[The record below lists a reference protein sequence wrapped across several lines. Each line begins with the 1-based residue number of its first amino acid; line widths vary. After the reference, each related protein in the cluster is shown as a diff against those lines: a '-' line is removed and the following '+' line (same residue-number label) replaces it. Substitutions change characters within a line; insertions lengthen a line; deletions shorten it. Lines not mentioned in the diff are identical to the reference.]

1 MSKVIVAEVVPI
13 KKAPGDDW
21 AASIPAELTARQA
34 LVFVEKALADAAAAE
49 KEILGRYSGTLPP
62 PPWPKH
68 PELEKA
74 IDAME
79 GGRLMLNQAITLGF
93 GDKKEKKDGPTGK
106 RLLNGGRA
114 LYSEV
119 AKMQENLKGISAAEL
134 PGMVISA
141 AKKAAETQL
150 GGLLTIGLVLWALH
164 EFNQGGGD
172 D

>member
-1 MSKVIVAEVVPI
+1 VTTVAEIVPI
-13 KKAPGDDW
+13 KKSPGDDW

-49 KEILGRYSGTLPP
+49 KEILGRYTGTLPP

-68 PELEKA
+68 PELQKA

-114 LYSEV
+114 LYREV
-119 AKMQENLKGISAAEL
+119 AVMQENLKGVSAAEL
-134 PGMVISA
+134 PGIVANA
-141 AKKAAETQL
+141 AKRIAATQL
-150 GGLLTIGLVLWALH
+150 GGLATIALVVWALH
-164 EFNQGGGD
+164 EFDGGD
-172 D
+172 E